1 MLGDLQM
8 IWVIGSSLL
17 VVALSFWVFRWKN
30 PRCSNGGKLPPGSM
44 GFPLIGETI
53 QFLLPSKSIDTH
65 AFIKTRVQKYGP
77 LFKTSLVGRPVVVS
91 TDPEF
96 SYNLLLQD
104 GKLVERWYSGSAA
117 QVLSRDAKSNAS
129 VIHTYKCLTQLIFGR
144 FGYEPLKKGTLMAEL
159 QDTIAMSFQLWSQLP
174 QVELKAVTSKMILN
188 FMGKKLFSYE
198 PSERLGEGLITFLEE
213 VLKFPINI
221 PGITSSRR
229 CFKSY
234 KKLKEIIADTLE
246 SRKKL
251 SREKREDFLDDALA
265 MMEKEDF
272 LTDKFVVGMI
282 AGLTLASFE
291 AMSSTIVLAIKFLS
305 ENPLAIQKLRE
316 ENEEIL
322 KNRKDPTCGLS
333 WEEYKSMTYTH
344 YVIKESLRIASVA
357 PGILR
362 RTLTDIDIDGYTI
375 PKGWAIFVVPSAIQL
390 SSTYYEDPLSFN
402 PSRWEGMSA
411 MESAK
416 KYIAFGGGARSCS
429 GSELT
434 NAVMAIFLHVLVT
447 NYRYVFYRTLI
458 ELNQFELKHS
468 SNYYFGS
475 WKTIKTG
482 EIARTPVL
490 GFGDGLHVQFHPLKV
505 ET

>member
-1 MLGDLQM
+1 M
-8 IWVIGSSLL
+8 IWVIGSSLV
-17 VVALSFWVFRWKN
+17 VVALSFWVFKWKN
-30 PRCSNGGKLPPGSM
+30 PRCINGGKLPPGSM

-77 LFKTSLVGRPVVVS
+77 LFKTSLLGQPVVVL

-104 GKLVERWYSGSAA
+104 GKLVDRWHFGPAA
-117 QVLSRDAKSNAS
+117 HAFSQDGKSKTS
-129 VIHTYKCLTQLIFGR
+129 VYKCITRLVLGR
-144 FGYEPLKKGTLMAEL
+144 FGHEPLKNGTLMAEL
-159 QDTIAMSFQLWSQLP
+159 EETIAMSLQCWSQHP
-174 QVELKAVTSKMILN
+174 QVDLKVVIPTMILN

-234 KKLKEIIADTLE
+234 KKLMEIITDTLE
-246 SRKKL
+246 SRNIF
-251 SREKREDFLDDALA
+251 SREKREDCLDDALA

-272 LTDKFVVGMI
+272 LTNKLVVGMI
-282 AGLTLASFE
+282 ASLTLAIFE
-291 AMSSTIVLAIKFLS
+291 TISSTIVLAIKFLS
-305 ENPLAIQKLRE
+305 ENPLVVQKLRE

-322 KNRKDPTCGLS
+322 KNRKDPSCGLS

-344 YVIKESLRIASVA
+344 YQRFLTVRLFLVLQRIFSEVLNLNLNFDY
-357 PGILR
+357 P
-362 RTLTDIDIDGYTI
+362 GYTI
-375 PKGWAIFVVPSAIQL
+375 PKGWAVLVVPSAIQL
-390 SSTYYEDPLSFN
+390 SSTSYEDPLSFN

-447 NYRYVFYRTLI
+447 NYRYVF
-458 ELNQFELKHS
+458 
-468 SNYYFGS
+468 
-475 WKTIKTG
+475 
-482 EIARTPVL
+482 
-490 GFGDGLHVQFHPLKV
+490 VQNTNRV
-505 ET
+505 ESV

>member
-1 MLGDLQM
+1 
-8 IWVIGSSLL
+8 
-17 VVALSFWVFRWKN
+17 
-30 PRCSNGGKLPPGSM
+30 M

-77 LFKTSLVGRPVVVS
+77 LFKTSLLGRPVVVL

-104 GKLVERWYSGSAA
+104 GKLVDRWHFTPTS
-117 QVLSRDAKSNAS
+117 QVVSYDDGKPKAS
-129 VIHTYKCLTQLIFGR
+129 IDHVYKCLTRLLLGR
-144 FGYEPLKKGTLMAEL
+144 FGHEPLKNGTLMAEL
-159 QDTIAMSFQLWSQLP
+159 QDTIAMSLQRWSQLP
-174 QVELKAVTSKMILN
+174 RVNLKVVIPTMILN
-188 FMGKKLFSYE
+188 FTGKKFFGYE
-198 PSERLGEGLITFLEE
+198 PREKLGASLITFMED

-447 NYRYVFYRTLI
+447 NYRYVF
-458 ELNQFELKHS
+458 
-468 SNYYFGS
+468 
-475 WKTIKTG
+475 
-482 EIARTPVL
+482 
-490 GFGDGLHVQFHPLKV
+490 VQNTNRV
-505 ET
+505 ESV

>member
-174 QVELKAVTSKMILN
+174 QVELKAVTSKMMLN
-188 FMGKKLFSYE
+188 LMGEKLFSYD
-198 PSERLGEGLITFLEE
+198 PSQISGSERLEEGLTNFFKEFLR
-213 VLKFPINI
+213 FPIKI
-221 PGITSSRR
+221 HGITSFRR
-229 CFKSY
+229 CFKVQ
-234 KKLKEIIADTLE
+234 KKLMKIIADALE
-246 SRKKL
+246 NRKRFP
-251 SREKREDFLDDALA
+251 RETREDYLDDNLA

-272 LTDKFVVGMI
+272 LTDKFVVMRTFC
-282 AGLTLASFE
+282 LLLASFDTI
-291 AMSSTIVLAIKFLS
+291 SSTMVVALKYLS
-305 ENPLAIQKLRE
+305 DNSSAVQKLRE

-322 KNRKDPTCGLS
+322 KNRKDPSSRLS

-344 YVIKESLRIASVA
+344 YVIKESLRMASVA

-362 RTLTDIDIDGYTI
+362 KALTDIDVDGYTI
-375 PKGWAIFVVPSAIQL
+375 PKGWAVLVVPSAIQL
-390 SSTYYEDPLSFN
+390 SSTSYEDPLSFN

-416 KYIAFGGGARSCS
+416 KFIAFGGGARSCS

-434 NAVMAIFLHVLVT
+434 NALMAIFLHVLVT
-447 NYRYVFYRTLI
+447 NY
-458 ELNQFELKHS
+458 
-468 SNYYFGS
+468 S

-482 EIARTPVL
+482 EIARTPAL
-490 GFGDGLHVQFHPLKV
+490 AFGDGLHVQFQPLMA

>member
-234 KKLKEIIADTLE
+234 KKLMEIITDTLE
-246 SRKKL
+246 SRNIF
-251 SREKREDFLDDALA
+251 SREKREDCLDDALA

-272 LTDKFVVGMI
+272 LTNKLVVGMI
-282 AGLTLASFE
+282 ASLTLAIFE
-291 AMSSTIVLAIKFLS
+291 TISSTIVLAIKFLS
-305 ENPLAIQKLRE
+305 ENPLVVQKLRE
-316 ENEEIL
+316 ENVEIL
-322 KNRKDPTCGLS
+322 KNRKDPSCGLS

-344 YVIKESLRIASVA
+344 YVIRLFLVLQRIFSEVLNLNLNFDY
-357 PGILR
+357 P
-362 RTLTDIDIDGYTI
+362 GYTI
-375 PKGWAIFVVPSAIQL
+375 PKGWAVLVVPSAIQL
-390 SSTYYEDPLSFN
+390 SSTSYEDPLSFN

-416 KYIAFGGGARSCS
+416 KFIAFGGGARSCS

-434 NAVMAIFLHVLVT
+434 NALMAIFLHVLVT
-447 NYRYVFYRTLI
+447 NY
-458 ELNQFELKHS
+458 
-468 SNYYFGS
+468 S

-482 EIARTPVL
+482 EIARTPAL
-490 GFGDGLHVQFHPLKV
+490 AFGDGLHVQFQPLMA

>member
-1 MLGDLQM
+1 
-8 IWVIGSSLL
+8 
-17 VVALSFWVFRWKN
+17 
-30 PRCSNGGKLPPGSM
+30 M

-77 LFKTSLVGRPVVVS
+77 LFKTSLLGRPVVVS

-96 SYNLLLQD
+96 SYNLLVQD
-104 GKLVERWYSGSAA
+104 GKLVERWNFDSTGE
-117 QVLSRDAKSNAS
+117 VLSQDGKSKTS
-129 VIHTYKCLTQLIFGR
+129 VNHAYKCVTRLVLGR
-144 FGYEPLKKGTLMAEL
+144 FGHEPLKNGTLMAEL
-159 QDTIAMSFQLWSQLP
+159 EDTIAMSLQRWSQLP
-174 QVELKAVTSKMILN
+174 QVDLKSVISTMILN
-188 FMGKKLFSYE
+188 FMGKKLFSYD
-198 PSERLGEGLITFLEE
+198 PSQISGGKRLAEGMNNFLEE

-234 KKLKEIIADTLE
+234 EKFKEIITDTLE
-246 SRKKL
+246 SRNRS
-251 SREKREDFLDDALA
+251 SREKREDYLDDTLA

-272 LTDKFVVGMI
+272 FTDKFVVGMI
-282 AGLTLASFE
+282 AALTLASFE
-291 AMSSTIVLAIKFLS
+291 TISSTIVIALKFLS
-305 ENPLAIQKLRE
+305 ENPLVVQKLRE

-322 KNRKDPTCGLS
+322 KNRKEPSCGLS

-344 YVIKESLRIASVA
+344 YVIKESLRMASVA
-357 PGILR
+357 PGVLKK
-362 RTLTDIDIDGYTI
+362 TLTDIDIDGYTI
-375 PKGWAIFVVPSAIQL
+375 PKGWAVLVVPSAIQL

-402 PSRWEGMSA
+402 PSRWEGMSV

-416 KYIAFGGGARSCS
+416 KFIAFGGGARSCS

-434 NAVMAIFLHVLVT
+434 NALMTIFLHVLVT
-447 NYRYVFYRTLI
+447 NY
-458 ELNQFELKHS
+458 
-468 SNYYFGS
+468 S

-482 EIARTPVL
+482 KIARTPVL
-490 GFGDGLHVQFHPLKV
+490 AFGDGLHVQFQPLKV